1 MFCRATL
8 KDVSDY
14 LKTLPCSSIKTMKA
28 GANILDE
35 GIVQAIENAVDKVM
49 VNIKKKGG
57 YQNTERYYL
66 VLV

>member
-1 MFCRATL
+1 MICLFCRATL

-49 VNIKKKGG
+49 VNTVDSCCLELG
-57 YQNTERYYL
+57 
-66 VLV
+66 

>member
-1 MFCRATL
+1 
-8 KDVSDY
+8 
-14 LKTLPCSSIKTMKA
+14 MKA

-35 GIVQAIENAVDKVM
+35 GIVQAIENDVDKVM